1 MYIGDHHNPWNLDK
15 RQKGGYF
22 IISHSKQGYTQ
33 LWTTWLEMV
42 IIVVYINYF
51 WHSQS
56 RPCPLMNKLVVALSV
71 ALIIGRLLLLVDT
84 SPYLQVGPEIDHV
97 PLKKMFFSSPSI
109 NGKPLAKD
117 SKHGNSFWKNIQ
129 ASYLYSNIYT
139 AYRYSYIFK
148 YIYILYSHD
157 YPMFFLVFS
166 PKTHLPSWDF
176 LISGCSSCASTCSA
190 WWLACW
196 VCWFCSSATF
206 ASKRPWWKK
215 QNPKP
220 WRLCQVGFCKLFVEK
235 NQGDFPWQTGK
246 LLVNTTRL
254 RVGSMGMKKKSTTKG
269 ESQLYLWLGRSP
281 ETSWWLTL
289 RWCLK
294 DYSWQIFGDPSVP
307 WPPTLQG
314 FVANM
319 CSSQKPLIS
328 GRNSDSKT
336 PPSGHPKRF
345 EASP

>member
-1 MYIGDHHNPWNLDK
+1 MFRWKKCFFHRLPSTESPWQKIQNMVIPFGK
-15 RQKGGYF
+15 TSRQV
-22 IISHSKQGYTQ
+22 ICTRIYTQ
-33 LWTTWLEMV
+33 
-42 IIVVYINYF
+42 
-51 WHSQS
+51 H
-56 RPCPLMNKLVVALSV
+56 
-71 ALIIGRLLLLVDT
+71 
-84 SPYLQVGPEIDHV
+84 IDIHT
-97 PLKKMFFSSPSI
+97 
-109 NGKPLAKD
+109 
-117 SKHGNSFWKNIQ
+117 
-129 ASYLYSNIYT
+129 YSNTFIYC
-139 AYRYSYIFK
+139 I
-148 YIYILYSHD
+148 
-157 YPMFFLVFS
+157 PMIIPCFFLVFS

-176 LISGCSSCASTCSA
+176 PISGCSSCASTCSA